1 MMEMLLTLVSVA
13 LGSSGLSAIIVEI
26 LNHHWAKKR
35 GTSTKLDALCEAQ
48 KVLMID
54 RVRWLG
60 ESYIIRG
67 YITLD
72 EKESLA
78 EMYEAYK
85 RLGGNGHLKTV
96 MEEVHRLPVREKG
109 ADDK

>member
-1 MMEMLLTLVSVA
+1 MMEMFLTLVSVA
-13 LGSSGLSAIIVEI
+13 LGSSGLSAIIVAI
-26 LNHHWAKKR
+26 PNHQWAKKR

-72 EKESLA
+72 KKESLA
-78 EMYEAYK
+78 EMYEGCK
-85 RLGGNGHLKTV
+85 CLW
-96 MEEVHRLPVREKG
+96 
-109 ADDK
+109 

>member
-1 MMEMLLTLVSVA
+1 MMETLLALVTVA
-13 LGSSGLSAIIVEI
+13 LGSSGLSAVVVAI
-26 LNHHWAKKR
+26 LKHHWPNKL
-35 GTSTKLDALCEAQ
+35 GTTTKLDAICESQ
-48 KVLMID
+48 KDHMID
-54 RVRWLG
+54 RVRWLC
-60 ESYIIRG
+60 ETYIIRG

>member
-1 MMEMLLTLVSVA
+1 MMEMLITLVSVA
-13 LGSSGLSAIIVEI
+13 LGSSGLSAIIVAI
-26 LNHHWAKKR
+26 LNHRWAVKR
-35 GTSTKLDALCEAQ
+35 GTSTKLDALLEAQ

-54 RVRWLG
+54 RVRYLG
-60 ESYIIRG
+60 ACYIIRG
-67 YITLD
+67 HITLD
-72 EKESLA
+72 EKENLV
-78 EMYEAYK
+78 EMYQAYK

>member
-1 MMEMLLTLVSVA
+1 MDYIIYLLGIVF
-13 LGSSGLSAIIVEI
+13 GSSGLSAIIVAI

-72 EKESLA
+72 EKENLA

>member
-1 MMEMLLTLVSVA
+1 MYLLGIVF
-13 LGSSGLSAIIVEI
+13 GSSGLSAIIVAI

-72 EKESLA
+72 EKENLV
-78 EMYEAYK
+78 EMYQAYK
-85 RLGGNGHLKTV
+85 NLGGNGHLKTV
-96 MEEVHRLPVREKG
+96 MEEIDRLPMHGEEVK
-109 ADDK
+109 K

>member
-1 MMEMLLTLVSVA
+1 MMEMLITLVSVA
-13 LGSSGLSAIIVEI
+13 LWSSGLSAIIVAI

-72 EKESLA
+72 ETVSVHQ
-78 EMYEAYK
+78 
-85 RLGGNGHLKTV
+85 GG
-96 MEEVHRLPVREKG
+96 VRAWRQWTFWWRG
-109 ADDK
+109 TSSAWRN